1 MKRTL
6 RVATVDDHPLVLEGI
21 RQILRQAGHEIV
33 GDAQRGVPL
42 AKWLEMQRADA
53 LTVDIGMPG
62 LNGIELARQVRA
74 ELPHLAIIVVT
85 QQTDKAYLRAAL
97 KAGAQGFVSKQSAGT
112 ELVAA
117 LAAVAKGGVYVSPQL
132 LQTAAGEPVSL
143 KKLLRNGEEVLSE
156 RQQAVLRL
164 LAEGKAMKEIALAMQ
179 ISVKTVEFHK
189 KALTEMLGISTTAE
203 LTKYAIAHGHAFLP
217 G

>member
-42 AKWLEMQRADA
+42 AKWLQMQRADA